1 MSAKTVKSITETMNS
16 FVVDFFDHIES
27 TCEERAFDWETIVHV
42 KKEWEQW
49 INEKKFDDLVKKEVK
64 KVEKNAEKKAEKKT
78 KPKKPKDAPKN
89 ARSGYILFSQ
99 DMRPVLKK
107 EQPDLDAKDTLRALG
122 AMWKE
127 ASEETKK
134 KYQELAEE
142 DKKRFKDEME
152 NYVPSESDSEV
163 TKKEKS
169 KREKKPKDAPKN
181 AKSGYMFYCAEIR
194 AVVKEENPDMKP
206 QEIMSEM
213 GRRWKEI
220 KDTEEAKK
228 YLQLAEEDKERYAAE
243 KKAYDEKNGVENE
256 TKESKKSKKTK
267 DKKVNEEVEEDEN
280 VESENSKLVREIIE
294 SFGESEEVTFRK
306 IKEKLSER
314 DVEIEKNELK
324 EIVNKIINE

>member
-27 TCEERAFDWETIVHV
+27 IGEDRAFDWETIVIV
-42 KKEWEQW
+42 KQEWEQW
-49 INEKKFDDLVKKEVK
+49 FNEKKLDNLVKKEVK
-64 KVEKNAEKKAEKKT
+64 KAEKKS

-107 EQPDLDAKDTLRALG
+107 EQPALDAKDTLRTLG

-142 DKKRFKDEME
+142 DKKRFKDEMD
-152 NYVPSESDSEV
+152 NYVPSESDSEKSDKK
-163 TKKEKS
+163 TK
-169 KREKKPKDAPKN
+169 EKKPKDAPKN
-181 AKSGYMFYCAEIR
+181 VKSGYMFYCAEIR
-194 AVVKEENPDMKP
+194 SVVKEENPEMKP
-206 QEIMSEM
+206 KEIMSEM

-220 KDTEEAKK
+220 KDTDEAKK
-228 YLQLAEEDKERYAAE
+228 YLKLAEEDKERYAAE
-243 KKAYDEKNGVENE
+243 KRAYDEKNGVSNA
-256 TKESKKSKKTK
+256 KEKKDT
-267 DKKVNEEVEEDEN
+267 KKVKKVEKKVEVEEVEDEN
-280 VESENSKLVREIIE
+280 TKMVREIID
-294 SFGESEEVTFRK
+294 SFEDEEEVTFRK

-314 DVEIEKNELK
+314 DVEIEKSELK
-324 EIVNKIINE
+324 EIVNKIIN